1 MFRFVLFSL
10 FRLSLTCCFCLECG
24 VVVQQQQ
31 QQLQQRGRGGQ
42 GGAPTRG
49 VGGSGADR
57 LTMEQELERR
67 KEERRKE
74 RLRRRFDSFGNLTVK
89 LKRYH
94 EGAQAARLHADESLL
109 RSRRKPP
116 AS

>member
-1 MFRFVLFSL
+1 
-10 FRLSLTCCFCLECG
+10 
-24 VVVQQQQ
+24 
-31 QQLQQRGRGGQ
+31 
-42 GGAPTRG
+42 
-49 VGGSGADR
+49 
-57 LTMEQELERR
+57 
-67 KEERRKE
+67 
-74 RLRRRFDSFGNLTVK
+74 LRRRFDSFGNLTVK